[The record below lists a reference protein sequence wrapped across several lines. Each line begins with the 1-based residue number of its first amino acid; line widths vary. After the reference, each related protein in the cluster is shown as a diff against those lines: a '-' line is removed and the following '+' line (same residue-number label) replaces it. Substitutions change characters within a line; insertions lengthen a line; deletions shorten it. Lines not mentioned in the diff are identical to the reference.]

1 MNIPKKGETLL
12 ETLSVYFVGRA
23 NQIKSGDLARLFE
36 LESKQ
41 IQELVH
47 TLRHN
52 GYPICG
58 DRDGYFYA
66 SCNKDIEETARWL
79 MFMGWKIQ
87 ETACIML
94 CAAKLDRNA
103 PYALAIMKEAVDTL

>member
-12 ETLSVYFVGRA
+12 ETLSVYFVGRE

-47 TLRHN
+47 TLRRE
-52 GYPICG
+52 GYL
-58 DRDGYFYA
+58 
-66 SCNKDIEETARWL
+66 SL
-79 MFMGWKIQ
+79 
-87 ETACIML
+87 
-94 CAAKLDRNA
+94 
-103 PYALAIMKEAVDTL
+103 

>member
-1 MNIPKKGETLL
+1 MKMFRPELNPLVSGGEPLCPAMPLFRQTFYSITWRRCDHEHSEKSETLL
-12 ETLSVYFVGRA
+12 ETLSVYYVGRQ

-47 TLRHN
+47 TLRHE

-58 DRDGYFYA
+58 DRDG
-66 SCNKDIEETARWL
+66 
-79 MFMGWKIQ
+79 
-87 ETACIML
+87 
-94 CAAKLDRNA
+94 
-103 PYALAIMKEAVDTL
+103 